1 MKSMVDLSHEFLLP
15 ALHSQAICIDA
26 TLGHGKDATFFL
38 EQGVHKVYGF
48 EIQEEV
54 GRETENKIHNSRL
67 HVLLKGHEH
76 LDCISEDIDAIIF
89 NFGYCPH
96 GNKAITTLANTSLT
110 AVQKGLNHL
119 KRRGRMALVFYPH
132 EKGLEEA
139 QVIQD
144 YLESLSGFEMIQ
156 MKKLGQENVPFLIWI
171 EKR

>member
-76 LDCISEDIDAIIF
+76 LDCIIEDIDAIIF

-110 AVQKGLNHL
+110 AV
-119 KRRGRMALVFYPH
+119 
-132 EKGLEEA
+132 
-139 QVIQD
+139 
-144 YLESLSGFEMIQ
+144 
-156 MKKLGQENVPFLIWI
+156 
-171 EKR
+171 